1 MDTLVYEAR
10 ITGYPKNICIVYAQ
24 FSRQQRGTEKKKYF
38 QRLTDNYIRDGTPLI
53 SGQNILLPIHLIL
66 NLAVHFSVCE
76 VILVL
81 N

>member
-38 QRLTDNYIRDGTPLI
+38 QRLTDNYIRDGTPW
-53 SGQNILLPIHLIL
+53 
-66 NLAVHFSVCE
+66 FSS
-76 VILVL
+76 
-81 N
+81 